1 MIDLHI
7 HSTFSDGELIPAEVV
22 SRAVHAGYTHFAITD
37 HADPSNIENV
47 LERVGHVCAELRGK
61 VRASVFPGVEITH
74 VPPSL
79 IAKLVRLARKK
90 GARVVIVHGE
100 TIVEP
105 VPPGTNIAA
114 IRAGADVLAHPGLIT
129 AAEARLAARNGVRLE
144 ITARR
149 GHSLTN
155 GHVAKTA
162 LECGAPLV
170 YNTDSHS
177 PGDFTPWEEALR
189 IIRGA
194 GLSERDAVRMQK
206 NARALLEAPR
216 AT

>member
-1 MIDLHI
+1 MIDLHV

-22 SRAVHAGYTHFAITD
+22 SRARHAGYTHLAITD

-47 LERVGHVCAELRGK
+47 LERMVHVCAELAGK
-61 VRASVFPGVEITH
+61 VPVQVHPGVEITH
-74 VPPSL
+74 VPPAL
-79 IAKLVRLARKK
+79 IAPLVALARRK

-105 VPPGTNIAA
+105 VPPGTNVAA

-129 AAEARLAARNGVRLE
+129 DGEARLANRNGVLLE

-149 GHSLTN
+149 GHCLTN
-155 GHVAKTA
+155 GHVAQTA
-162 LECGAPLV
+162 MKRGARLV
-170 YNTDSHS
+170 YNTDSHA
-177 PGDFTPWEEALR
+177 PGDFTPWDTALR

-194 GLSERDAVRMQK
+194 GLSERDAARMQE
-206 NARALLEAPR
+206 NARRLLEGR
-216 AT
+216 R